1 VGGILCLLLPVGLIV
16 GLLAASLPL
25 EGTPAR
31 ASGHVVAHARQGLP
45 GRATTTVGL
54 EVPGRPSPAVLAV
67 RVTPAR
73 IEVLDRVTV
82 AATLVASAGGAG
94 RYAAI
99 LEFWPWGRGRTLR
112 TAQGGLVLRPDRPLT
127 VFWEWRAGESLPPGV
142 YTVRVRLVSV
152 AHPQGDVARGTART
166 PLTVVLPVQ

>member
-1 VGGILCLLLPVGLIV
+1 VSGILRFLLPLGLIV

-25 EGTPAR
+25 EGTPAN
-31 ASGHVVAHARQGLP
+31 ASGHVVARVRQGPP
-45 GRATTTVGL
+45 GQATTTVGL
-54 EVPGRPSPAVLAV
+54 KVPGRSSPAVLAV

-73 IEVLDRVTV
+73 VEVLDRVTV
-82 AATLVASAGGAG
+82 AATLVAAAGAG

-99 LEFWPWGRGRTLR
+99 LEFLPWGRGRTLR
-112 TAQGGLVLRPDRPLT
+112 TAQGGLVLRPGQPLT

-142 YTVRVRLVSV
+142 YTVCVRLVSV
-152 AHPQGDVARGTART
+152 AHPQGDVASGTART